1 MFIEIKIIYID
12 ESIIIRSFLPL
23 TFNGN
28 YSVLVVSHVVNV
40 FASALKSGQI
50 CKTIVLLY
58 SSSVI
63 RTKFIDY
70 FSDELHNTPTPR

>member
-1 MFIEIKIIYID
+1 MF
-12 ESIIIRSFLPL
+12 
-23 TFNGN
+23 
-28 YSVLVVSHVVNV
+28 VVSHVVNV

-70 FSDELHNTPTPR
+70 FSDELHNTPTPGEFNMCECVCVVQIVKLFMFGNRHFNVSH